1 MDNKSN
7 ENERKEKQ
15 GNEVSKTQESNDQSS
30 YNEYIRGK
38 IKEKASKFH
47 EELMSLEHKAVDF
60 LKNLYSVI
68 QKNHHIREY
77 LKSVKN
83 YYMNYFFNYFGYR
96 YESIIESPNFFHFI
110 SQAWLVNAFEQ
121 IKETSNL
128 DNENYTS
135 IIEKLFEVDVNKK
148 KLISS
153 LELITETI
161 YVSDPTIKITELT
174 LGKNFLKHIKQV
186 LKEKKNQFS
195 KTILTKEEF
204 GMIIMEILRKTVN
217 LTINEIDSFDADN
230 KNLIFYETYQ
240 EMISLNESPTLEEFT
255 SKVEEKSNGKNEAN
269 KLDITMTN
277 ACEAFYFFSQ
287 SSFSTLIVD
296 LEMFNLQYTSFIS
309 KIRIILNKKGHS
321 LKEFMFKIY
330 KDLEQIYS
338 NVKDNIKFK
347 KLFEFY
353 KISNEKLKIFKDN
366 SREMVVTKYNNYRDW
381 VYNSKIKNTFMY
393 PGFIF
398 EKVNELSSNSRVFL
412 YDKIYQPSKNITFSA
427 SAYSYNLIINNVE
440 NVKESSLTVYSSIKE
455 NTLKLL
461 NSKLKIKEDYIDKFI
476 KIHVDEEKNLIII
489 EISKKLFAINSDKFT
504 TFISKTLEILKNLK
518 LKENIQQIYEKSK
531 ETSLHLKDKAI
542 EKYKKFVTFFDKNS
556 QTS

>member
-30 YNEYIRGK
+30 YNEFIRGK
-38 IKEKASKFH
+38 IKEKASKFQ

-121 IKETSNL
+121 IKQTSNL

-255 SKVEEKSNGKNEAN
+255 FKVEEKSNGKNEAN

>member
-38 IKEKASKFH
+38 IKEKASKFQ

>member
-30 YNEYIRGK
+30 YNEFIRGK
-38 IKEKASKFH
+38 IKEKASKFQ

-121 IKETSNL
+121 IKQTTNL